1 MKTVSIIRPAVAM
14 CLGAVLVFG
23 HPICVADQPTQRDI
37 DQLRDA
43 VLENFKA
50 QNDEDLDA
58 LIASIHPLTDPKQLA
73 ELRAECE
80 KLFEETNVRVR
91 LVSMIVN
98 NVNDPV
104 ANAKIGMRAAI
115 PCCSAEADIVQLTL
129 PADHSYADLEEY
141 PAQLSSF
148 YRHNSASLPESQ
160 LVQYTLRLDYD
171 FRGRRWKVHKI
182 ISRPVAVSEWP
193 ENIREIVQGEVAVPL
208 SRNGVKPEPSR
219 KGKR

>member
-1 MKTVSIIRPAVAM
+1 MRIKTVWVS
-14 CLGAVLVFG
+14 LLVLVFG

-193 ENIREIVQGEVAVPL
+193 ENIREIMQGEVAVPL

-219 KGKR
+219 RGKR

>member
-1 MKTVSIIRPAVAM
+1 
-14 CLGAVLVFG
+14 
-23 HPICVADQPTQRDI
+23 
-37 DQLRDA
+37 
-43 VLENFKA
+43 
-50 QNDEDLDA
+50 
-58 LIASIHPLTDPKQLA
+58 
-73 ELRAECE
+73 
-80 KLFEETNVRVR
+80 
-91 LVSMIVN
+91 MIVN

-104 ANAKIGMRAAI
+104 ANAKIGMRAAT